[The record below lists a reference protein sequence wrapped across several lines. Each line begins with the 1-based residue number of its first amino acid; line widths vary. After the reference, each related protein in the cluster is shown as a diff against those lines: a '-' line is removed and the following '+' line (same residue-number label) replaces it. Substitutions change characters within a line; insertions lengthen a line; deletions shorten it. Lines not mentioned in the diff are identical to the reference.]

1 MTVSPPPP
9 LLPSL
14 LRLVLTDVVGAD
26 GSDLDTAAGSLAPSL
41 AKAAAAELAARL
53 GLTWRPFDGGGDPP
67 TELAALQAQ
76 AGPWL
81 APLPGDPGAWLGP
94 AGRWAD
100 LLGAFRQPTALLV
113 PGSSADGGVAAAS
126 TALLER
132 AGVPLVGLIQWG
144 GPWRADRRRAE
155 GLPWLGWVNPQEDDP
170 ALDPDDT
177 AAAGLA
183 QVLLLRWQALDQRE
197 GQSGSAASRLS

>member
-9 LLPSL
+9 LLPSS
-14 LRLVLTDVVGAD
+14 LRLVVTDLVGAPA
-26 GSDLDTAAGSLAPSL
+26 GSDRVAT
-41 AKAAAAELAARL
+41 ELAARL
-53 GLTWRPFDGGGDPP
+53 GLPWRPFDGSGDPVAQ
-67 TELAALQAQ
+67 LAALQAQ

-113 PGSSADGGVAAAS
+113 PASHVEGGQAAAT

-144 GPWRADRRRAE
+144 GPWQEQRRRAE
-155 GLPWLGWVNPQEDDP
+155 GLPWLGWLNPQADDP
-170 ALDPDDT
+170 ALDPDDA

-183 QVLLLRWQALDQRE
+183 RVLMRRWLALDQLD
-197 GQSGSAASRLS
+197 GQSGSMASRLS